1 MKHIQFTP
9 IYQERVWGG
18 TDLASKL
25 GRQLPENKVIG
36 ESWEIVDRPEAQS
49 VSTGGT
55 SIRELIEAD
64 AAGIMGAGWPA
75 DRPFPILVKWL
86 DCQEKLSLQVHPPAD
101 IAPSL
106 GGEPKT
112 ENWYI
117 AEAAPH
123 ATLMAGLK
131 QGVSREA
138 FEAGLKDNSLE
149 PLVHTMSV
157 QAGESIFIPSGRIHA
172 IGGGNLILE
181 IQQNSDTTYR
191 VYDWGRTGLDGK
203 PRELHIEESLKSTDF
218 EDFEPQTLKPSD
230 GNQIL
235 AESDVFNLRKLKL
248 AKGNTLSFEAGQ
260 PRILSVVT
268 GTLLER
274 SDQAQLKRGDNALL
288 PAKHAFEYEAQEDC
302 EILLTE
308 DFTR

>member
-1 MKHIQFTP
+1 MKHILFTP

-18 TDLASKL
+18 TNFEQKL
-25 GRQLPENKVIG
+25 GRTLPEGKVIG

-49 VSTGGT
+49 TTSDGQ
-55 SIRELIEAD
+55 SIRELIAAD
-64 AAGIMGAGWPA
+64 PEGIMGAGWTA

-106 GGEPKT
+106 NGEPKT
-112 ENWYI
+112 ESWYI
-117 AEAAPH
+117 ADAAPH

-131 QGVSREA
+131 HGVTRED
-138 FEAGLKDNSLE
+138 FEAGLKSGTLE
-149 PLVHTMSV
+149 PLVHTINV

-191 VYDWGRTGLDGK
+191 VYDWGRVGLDGA
-203 PRELHIEESLKSTDF
+203 PRELHIEESLKSSDF
-218 EDFEPQTLKPSD
+218 NDFEPDTLKPTSSCE
-230 GNQIL
+230 QSL
-235 AESDVFNLRKLKL
+235 AQSDVFNLRKICRREGEELQL
-248 AKGNTLSFEAGQ
+248 ESGQ
-260 PRILSVVT
+260 PRILSVVKGDLHADDGSKLT
-268 GTLLER
+268 T
-274 SDQAQLKRGDNALL
+274 GDNALL
-288 PAKHAFEYEAQEDC
+288 PASAEFNYTFTADS

-308 DFTR
+308 NFA

>member
-1 MKHIQFTP
+1 MKHILFTP

-18 TDLASKL
+18 SNFERKL
-25 GRQLPENKVIG
+25 GRYLPNGKIIG

-49 VSTGGT
+49 TTAQGAT
-55 SIRELIEAD
+55 IRELI
-64 AAGIMGAGWPA
+64 AANPEGIMGAGWSA

-101 IAPSL
+101 IALGL

-112 ENWYI
+112 ENWYVVD
-117 AEAAPH
+117 ATAD

-131 QGVSREA
+131 NDVTRED
-138 FEAGLKDNSLE
+138 FEAGLKNNDLE
-149 PLVHTMSV
+149 PLVHTMHV

-191 VYDWGRTGLDGK
+191 VYDWGRVGLNGT

-218 EDFEPQTLKPSD
+218 NDFEPQTLKPS
-230 GNQIL
+230 NEAEQIL
-235 AESDVFNLRKLKL
+235 AQSDVFDLRKVQL
-248 AKGNTLSFEAGQ
+248 AAGETLIFTAGA
-260 PRILSVVT
+260 PRILSIVS
-268 GTLLER
+268 G
-274 SDQAQLKRGDNALL
+274 QLKADDDATLEGGDNALL
-288 PAKHAFEYEAQEDC
+288 PALHALTYTAQSAAEVL
-302 EILLTE
+302 ITE
-308 DFTR
+308 NFAK